1 MARLQVRDIDDRLY
15 KTLKNA
21 AKRQNRSISQEVVTM
36 LETHLNSD
44 QKPAV
49 NATLEFLKLS
59 GAWKDDRTAEKITV
73 DIVIYS
79 LRISDV
85 AIENWQEGI

>member
-1 MARLQVRDIDDRLY
+1 MATLQVRDIDDRLY
-15 KTLKNA
+15 TTLKNA
-21 AKRQNRSISQEVVTM
+21 AKRKNRSISQEVVTM

-59 GAWKDDRTAEKITV
+59 GAWKDDRTASEIV
-73 DIVIYS
+73 ADIANS
-79 LRISDV
+79 RIQSDRFGDNNGV
-85 AIENWQEGI
+85 FD

>member
-1 MARLQVRDIDDRLY
+1 MATLQVRDIDDRLY
-15 KTLKNA
+15 TTLKNA
-21 AKRQNRSISQEVVTM
+21 AKRKNRSISQEVVTM

-59 GAWKDDRTAEKITV
+59 GAWKDDRRADEIIA
-73 DIVIYS
+73 DIASGKVQ
-79 LRISDV
+79 SDRFGDNNGV
-85 AIENWQEGI
+85 FD